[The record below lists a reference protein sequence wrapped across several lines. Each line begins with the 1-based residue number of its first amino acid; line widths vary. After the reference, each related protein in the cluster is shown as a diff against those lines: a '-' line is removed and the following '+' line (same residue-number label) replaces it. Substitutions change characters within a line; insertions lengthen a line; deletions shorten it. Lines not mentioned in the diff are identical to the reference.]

1 MASTFR
7 PSAAGRHDGGKEMLG
22 AVAGIG
28 REVFMLG
35 PIAGEDLAS
44 VWAKLSAWRD
54 GAVIKRVR
62 P

>member
-1 MASTFR
+1 MMAAKEC
-7 PSAAGRHDGGKEMLG
+7 SARRLAS
-22 AVAGIG
+22 G
-28 REVFMLG
+28 REVVMLD

-44 VWAKLSAWRD
+44 AWAKLGTWRD

>member
-1 MASTFR
+1 MMAAKKC
-7 PSAAGRHDGGKEMLG
+7 SARWLAS
-22 AVAGIG
+22 G